1 MAQSADRLGLLGGTF
16 SPPHI
21 AHLLMA
27 QEAWYRLSLVQAV
40 FVPTARNPLKDDPR
54 DETTD
59 AHRLN
64 MLQLAVGDDA
74 RFRVD
79 AVELRQGGVS
89 YSIDTLARYAD
100 KYEPD
105 KLFLLMGSDAAVTLP
120 QWKDVE
126 LYAGLCTVVV
136 CNRPGEADFS
146 QGLPPELEPLGLRF
160 EFMPLPPLDVSST
173 EIRRRI
179 RQGKPVRYFVPDSVA
194 GYIHEHGVY
203 R

>member
-1 MAQSADRLGLLGGTF
+1 
-16 SPPHI
+16 
-21 AHLLMA
+21 MA
-27 QEAWYRLSLVQAV
+27 QEAWYRLSLAQVA
-40 FVPTARNPLKDDPR
+40 FVPAARNPLKDDPR

-64 MLQLAVGDDA
+64 MLRLAVGDDA

-79 AVELRQGGVS
+79 PTELRRGGLS
-89 YSIDTLARYAD
+89 YTIDTLRRYAD
-100 KYEPD
+100 KYEPGE
-105 KLFLLMGSDAAVTLP
+105 LYSVMGSDAALTLP

-126 LYAGLCTVVV
+126 LYGGLCTVVV

-146 QGLPPELEPLGLRF
+146 QGLPAEMRSLGLRF

-173 EIRRRI
+173 EIRRRV